1 MKLVIFDVDGTLVDS
16 QRDILASMAAAFSG
30 QGLAVPSD
38 EAIREIVGL
47 SLPVAMD
54 RLAPAGVDA
63 AALDALV
70 AGYKSAYA
78 ALRVRNGAAGSPLF
92 PGARAALDRL
102 AADPTVRLAIAT
114 GKSRRG
120 LDGLIAAHG
129 LADLFVSTQVAD
141 NHPSKPHPAMVLAC
155 LAETGIAAAD
165 AVMVGDTEF
174 DIDMGRAAGIRTI
187 GVRWGYHPANRLSR
201 ADGLIDR
208 FAALDSALARI
219 WGNA

>member
-219 WGNA
+219 WGDA

>member
-1 MKLVIFDVDGTLVDS
+1 M
-16 QRDILASMAAAFSG
+16 
-30 QGLAVPSD
+30 
-38 EAIREIVGL
+38 
-47 SLPVAMD
+47 
-54 RLAPAGVDA
+54 
-63 AALDALV
+63 
-70 AGYKSAYA
+70 
-78 ALRVRNGAAGSPLF
+78 
-92 PGARAALDRL
+92 
-102 AADPTVRLAIAT
+102 
-114 GKSRRG
+114 
-120 LDGLIAAHG
+120 IAAHG
-129 LADLFVSTQVAD
+129 LADLFASTQVAD
-141 NHPSKPHPAMVLAC
+141 DHPSKPHPAMVLAC